1 MITFHEI
8 AMIVSNSDGCSPLLF
23 QLLLLNNDED
33 NNNNND
39 DDDDAVLLVI
49 MVLMISMN
57 TNDKNTRRDKM
68 ISLSKTHPLTTCA
81 LPTSICPYRINRK
94 QNNSLVQA

>member
-8 AMIVSNSDGCSPLLF
+8 VMIVSNSDGCSPLLF

-33 NNNNND
+33 NNND
-39 DDDDAVLLVI
+39 DDDDDDDDAAVLLVI

-68 ISLSKTHPLTTCA
+68 ISLWKTHPLNA
-81 LPTSICPYRINRK
+81 PFLHPYAPTG
-94 QNNSLVQA
+94 